1 VPWVWNGNRIRN
13 RKRKNDFGALGCR
26 IKGTTRTRPGCP
38 VGEQEIETQ
47 HRLANQEGVQAE
59 TATKKKKQ
67 KDRPQTLPLI
77 EGRRISRRKLR
88 AAKSA
93 RETKQN
99 GTRTTN
105 KQDSCVGNKNP
116 PLGDQIWTKRR
127 TSRETEQRHRKIF
140 WRCGMEGR
148 AGSLG
153 RQLGLVS

>member
-1 VPWVWNGNRIRN
+1 LGLERESNTKQEKKKMILALLDAESKERQERGLAALLAS
-13 RKRKNDFGALGCR
+13 RKLRLSTGSR
-26 IKGTTRTRPGCP
+26 IKRACKLK
-38 VGEQEIETQ
+38 QQ
-47 HRLANQEGVQAE
+47 Q
-59 TATKKKKQ
+59 KKQ

-140 WRCGMEGR
+140 WRRDRRSSAEK
-148 AGSLG
+148 AS
-153 RQLGLVS
+153 